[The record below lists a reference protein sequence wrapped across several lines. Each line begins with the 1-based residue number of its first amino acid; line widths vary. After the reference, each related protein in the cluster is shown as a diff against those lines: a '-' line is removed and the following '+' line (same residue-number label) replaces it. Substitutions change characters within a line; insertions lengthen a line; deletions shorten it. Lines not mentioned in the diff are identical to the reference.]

1 MSRVRVMTWNLENL
15 FLPGEDGGPTT
26 EAAFQ
31 DKLSSLAAVIDQVAP
46 DVAAVQEIGPDP
58 ALARL
63 QATLTHQLPH
73 ATTGDPDD
81 RQIRVAILSAHPLA
95 NITKIRPFPTGVRAV
110 QSKDEVFNDPTTA
123 VDEAMTRQMGRSA
136 LGATIQ
142 VNGTPVTVVTAHFKS
157 KLINYARKRGLVDG
171 SKFAPNDEGE
181 RLRYAGYALFRRTGE
196 AMTARAGLDQLLV
209 DPASPTVGLG
219 RERAV
224 VFCGD
229 LNDEPAAATT
239 QIVAGPTGS
248 DIDLKAGSAFQR
260 PDADDGF
267 RLWNLAPLLPADQR
281 FTRVFKGRG
290 ELIDHL
296 FASHRLVNPGNLPTV
311 LTIRSVEPLP
321 SIGDDPS
328 GRRNEPGSDHA
339 AVVATFGL

>member
-1 MSRVRVMTWNLENL
+1 
-15 FLPGEDGGPTT
+15 
-26 EAAFQ
+26 
-31 DKLSSLAAVIDQVAP
+31 
-46 DVAAVQEIGPDP
+46 VQEVGPAP

-63 QATLTHQLPH
+63 QARLTHQLPH

-95 NITKIRPFPTGVRAV
+95 NITKIRPFPPGVRAV
-110 QSKDEVFNDPTTA
+110 QSKDEVFNDPNTA
-123 VDEAMTRQMGRSA
+123 VDEAVTGQMGRGA

-142 VNGTPVTVVTAHFKS
+142 VNGTPVTVVTTHFKS
-157 KLINYARKRGLVDG
+157 KLINYARKRGLVGG

-196 AMTARAGLDQLLV
+196 AMTARAHLDQLLA
-209 DPASPTVGLG
+209 DPADPTLGLG

-239 QIVAGPTGS
+239 QLVAGPTGS
-248 DIDLKAGSAFQR
+248 EIDLRAGSAFQR
-260 PDADDGF
+260 SDIDDGF

-290 ELIDHL
+290 ELIDHI
-296 FASHRLVNPGNLPTV
+296 FASHRLVNPDNLPTV
-311 LTIRSVEPLP
+311 QTIRSVEQLP
-321 SIGDDPS
+321 SIGDDPTA
-328 GRRNEPGSDHA
+328 RRNEPGSDHA
-339 AVVATFGL
+339 AVVATFEV